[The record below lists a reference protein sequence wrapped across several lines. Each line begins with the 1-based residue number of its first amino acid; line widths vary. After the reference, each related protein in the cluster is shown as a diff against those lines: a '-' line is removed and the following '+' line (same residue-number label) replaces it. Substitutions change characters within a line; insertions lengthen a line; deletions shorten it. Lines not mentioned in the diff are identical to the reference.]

1 MKKCKYSKLSNYILE
16 GIGSFLLVLFA
27 AGAVMSNAFYDGT
40 IGQLMGGFSSGLIL
54 FILISSLGKYTRG
67 HVNPA
72 VTLIEFR
79 LGYIGKRTAFFYIIF
94 QIIGSILAG
103 YFLKFTIGNYA
114 NIGANLPL
122 LKSELNNLLSFF
134 TEFILSALLAA
145 VIIRV
150 AYVEKLSLTFLAAS
164 CGLLVCVEV
173 IVFGAITGAAM
184 NPIRAIGPHF
194 AANFPGELWIYIFGP
209 TIGFLFVAE
218 VYIFFSKK
226 IKKKYNR

>member
-16 GIGSFLLVLFA
+16 GIGSFFLVFFA
-27 AGAVMSNAFYDGT
+27 AGAVMSNAFYNGS

-72 VTLIEFR
+72 VTLMEFR
-79 LGYIGKRTAFFYIIF
+79 LGYIGPRTAFFYIIF

-103 YFLKFTIGNYA
+103 YYLKITIGNYA

-122 LKSELNNLLSFF
+122 LKSDLNYLLSFI

-150 AYVEKLSLTFLAAS
+150 AYIEKLSLTFLAAS
-164 CGLLVCVEV
+164 CGLLVCVGV
-173 IVFGAITGAAM
+173 IVFGAITGGSM

-194 AANFPGELWIYIFGP
+194 AADFPGGLWIYIFAP
-209 TIGFLFVAE
+209 TLGFLLVTEIF
-218 VYIFFSKK
+218 IFF
-226 IKKKYNR
+226 KKK

>member
-16 GIGSFLLVLFA
+16 GIGSFFLVFFG
-27 AGAVMSNAFYDGT
+27 AGAVMSNAFYNGS

-72 VTLIEFR
+72 VTLMEFR
-79 LGYIGKRTAFFYIIF
+79 LGYIGPRTAFFYIIF

-103 YFLKFTIGNYA
+103 YYLKITIGNYA

-122 LKSELNNLLSFF
+122 LKSDLNYLLSFI
-134 TEFILSALLAA
+134 TEFILAALLAA

-150 AYVEKLSLTFLAAS
+150 AYIEKLSLTFLATS
-164 CGLLVCVEV
+164 CGLLVCVGV
-173 IVFGAITGAAM
+173 IVFGAITGGSM

-194 AANFPGELWIYIFGP
+194 AAGFPGGLWIYIFAP
-209 TIGFLFVAE
+209 TLGFLLVTE
-218 VYIFFSKK
+218 IFIFL
-226 IKKKYNR
+226 KKK

>member
-1 MKKCKYSKLSNYILE
+1 MKKCKYSKLSNYIIE

-40 IGQLMGGFSSGLIL
+40 IGQLMSGFSSGLIL

-72 VTLIEFR
+72 VPLIEFR
-79 LGYIGKRTAFFYIIF
+79 LGYIGKKTAFFYVIF

-122 LKSELNNLLSFF
+122 LKSDFNYLLSFF
-134 TEFILSALLAA
+134 TEFILSALLAV

-150 AYVEKLSLTFLAAS
+150 AYIEKLSLNFLAIS

-184 NPIRAIGPHF
+184 NPIRAIGPHI
-194 AANFPGELWIYIFGP
+194 AANFPGGLWIYILGP
-209 TIGFLFVAE
+209 TLGFLVVAE
-218 VYIFFSKK
+218 VYVFYVKK
-226 IKKKYNR
+226 NK

>member
-1 MKKCKYSKLSNYILE
+1 MKKCKYSKLSNYIIE

-27 AGAVMSNAFYDGT
+27 AGTVMSHAFYDGT
-40 IGQLMGGFSSGLIL
+40 IGQLMSGFSSGLIL

-72 VTLIEFR
+72 VTLIEYR
-79 LGYIGKRTAFFYIIF
+79 LGYIGKKTAFFYVIF

-122 LKSELNNLLSFF
+122 LKSDFNYLLSFF

-150 AYVEKLSLTFLAAS
+150 AYIEKLSLNFLAAS

-184 NPIRAIGPHF
+184 NPIRAIGPHI
-194 AANFPGELWIYIFGP
+194 AANFPGGLWIYILGP
-209 TIGFLFVAE
+209 TLGFLVVAE
-218 VYIFFSKK
+218 VYVFFVKK
-226 IKKKYNR
+226 NK